1 VNNKEKRKS
10 LRGFT
15 GGCEGGEETQKRA
28 SESFSHHSLPASHS
42 VVEFKLAV
50 IQRNRTL
57 IASASSLVCFL
68 FNSVSFSISHC
79 STLLDICNLAVLY
92 WYYASLRLRIYT
104 AGILYFFTLVLQHM
118 SQSAVSGRI
127 PFPPV
132 AILMPTDHPRPLI
145 HNLQAPWC
153 EGVERCVASAFC
165 DWFQ

>member
-1 VNNKEKRKS
+1 MNNKEKRKS

-28 SESFSHHSLPASHS
+28 SESFSHHSLPASHC

-104 AGILYFFTLVLQHM
+104 AGILYFFYSRPTAHVSKRSERKDSIPPCRYPHAYRP
-118 SQSAVSGRI
+118 SQAS
-127 PFPPV
+127 
-132 AILMPTDHPRPLI
+132 HP
-145 HNLQAPWC
+145 
-153 EGVERCVASAFC
+153 
-165 DWFQ
+165 